1 MDKKIE
7 NINIEKN
14 KELFEYEMTEV
25 ILKLKGEFAS
35 FSGEGTVFEDSK
47 VTDEDLRLEL
57 HSLKE
62 VKADKYEGE
71 VPTIKKFPVIKLR
84 EVAIDSNRKSKSAI
98 QINAVKKVQIK
109 DIKKEEIHISI
120 PNTNYQFSELD
131 LDNAEVGVADESVK
145 QVVTVPKV
153 NINCSSIDKIE
164 IVKREV
170 AVPETKYNFKEMQ
183 LKSVKCPDLRQIEFK
198 MIPRISFSW
207 KGSFEETKRLV
218 MFEHDVP
225 KFVIGLKKDDLTV
238 EIRRPMITADVPS
251 VANLALSVAS
261 VKIDKIRIN
270 IPKTNIVCKYEI
282 TEDKTEFYHLEQNV
296 HKINIGSLKEVVIHK
311 PDLDVTDMVR
321 PKPICIKPV
330 NNRHIIV
337 DVPNTDITSLV
348 SDYTKIR
355 KKNVIFKMPQVSQL
369 KSVKCP
375 DLRQIEFKMIPRIS
389 FSWKGSFEETKRLV
403 MFEHDVPKFVIGLK
417 KDDLTVE
424 IRRPMITADV
434 PSVANLALSVASVK
448 IDKIRIN
455 IPKTNIVCKY
465 EITEDKT
472 EFYHLEQNVH
482 KINIGSLKEVVIH
495 KPDLDVTDMVRPKP
509 ICIKPVNN
517 RHIIVDVPN
526 TDITSLVSDYTKI
539 RKKNV
544 IFKMPQVSQ
553 IKRCFITQYKPFQR
567 KVIEVAVPNF
577 NNEQLTINTVEVKPM
592 HKVELPSKPNVD
604 ENISRIISLAT
615 NKQ

>member
-47 VTDEDLRLEL
+47 VSDEDLRLEL

-62 VKADKYEGE
+62 VEVDKYEGE
-71 VPTIKKFPVIKLR
+71 VPTIKKFPVITLR

-98 QINAVKKVQIK
+98 QIDAVKKVQIK

-153 NINCSSIDKIE
+153 SINCSSIDKIE

-207 KGSFEETKRLV
+207 EGSFEETKRLV
-218 MFEHDVP
+218 MFDHNVP
-225 KFVIGLKKDDLTV
+225 KFVIRLKKDDLTV

-251 VANLALSVAS
+251 VANLALSVDS

-282 TEDKTEFYHLEQNV
+282 TEHKTEFYHLEPNV

-311 PDLDVTDMVR
+311 PDLDVTDTVR

-337 DVPNTDITSLV
+337 DVPSTDTISLV

-355 KKNVIFKMPQVSQL
+355 KKNVIFKMPQV
-369 KSVKCP
+369 P
-375 DLRQIEFKMIPRIS
+375 
-389 FSWKGSFEETKRLV
+389 
-403 MFEHDVPKFVIGLK
+403 
-417 KDDLTVE
+417 
-424 IRRPMITADV
+424 
-434 PSVANLALSVASVK
+434 
-448 IDKIRIN
+448 
-455 IPKTNIVCKY
+455 
-465 EITEDKT
+465 
-472 EFYHLEQNVH
+472 
-482 KINIGSLKEVVIH
+482 
-495 KPDLDVTDMVRPKP
+495 
-509 ICIKPVNN
+509 
-517 RHIIVDVPN
+517 
-526 TDITSLVSDYTKI
+526 
-539 RKKNV
+539 
-544 IFKMPQVSQ
+544 Q

-577 NNEQLTINTVEVKPM
+577 KNEQLTINTVEVKPM

-604 ENISRIISLAT
+604 EDISRIILLAT